1 MEKLDRRYLD
11 ELKTGVLLL
20 DRFLKIIYLNPSAQS
35 LLDTSF
41 KSSKHKKL
49 KELFFE
55 ESEDFDSFLENLNNK
70 TTFSKV
76 DVLLFIKG
84 GKKLLCDYHIQP
96 FEDELIGEGF
106 ILEIINKDYSHEVR

>member
-20 DRFLKIIYLNPSAQS
+20 DKFLKIKYQNPSAQS

-41 KSSKHKKL
+41 KSSKNKNL

-55 ESEDFDSFLENLNNK
+55 ESEDFDSFLENLNNE

-76 DVLLFIKG
+76 DILLFIKG

-96 FEDELIGEGF
+96 LKGFLI
-106 ILEIINKDYSHEVR
+106 S